1 MSATVALHHRL
12 DGPEDGEVLVL
23 SNSLGTDLRM
33 WDPQI
38 PALAERYRVLRYDH
52 RGHGRS
58 PVPDGPYSIED
69 LGSDV
74 LALLDALGVSVAHV
88 CGLSIGGLVGMWL
101 GAHAP
106 ERIGVLIL
114 CCTSPWFGPPDP
126 WFERAAAV
134 REGGTGSVADRVVAR
149 WFTPAFAAREPRVVA
164 GMRDMLAAMPAE
176 GYAACCEVVGT
187 TDLRPELRAIRA
199 PTLVVAG
206 ADDDA
211 VPPERVAMLAE
222 GIDGAR
228 VAWVPDAA
236 HLANIEQ
243 PAEVTRH
250 ILDHLRE
257 HLPEE
262 AK

>member
-58 PVPDGPYSIED
+58 PVPAGPYAIED

-101 GAHAP
+101 AAHAP
-106 ERIGVLIL
+106 ERSSGW
-114 CCTSPWFGPPDP
+114 CCVARSPWFGPPDP

-134 REGGTGSVADRVVAR
+134 RAGGTGSVADRVVER
-149 WFTPAFAAREPRVVA
+149 WFTPAFAAREPERGRGDARHARRHACRGLRGLLRGRRHDRPPPGAARDPRADARGGGRRRRRRAARARRDA
-164 GMRDMLAAMPAE
+164 GGRD
-176 GYAACCEVVGT
+176 
-187 TDLRPELRAIRA
+187 RPERASPGS
-199 PTLVVAG
+199 PTRRTWRTSSS
-206 ADDDA
+206 
-211 VPPERVAMLAE
+211 PPR
-222 GIDGAR
+222 
-228 VAWVPDAA
+228 
-236 HLANIEQ
+236 
-243 PAEVTRH
+243 
-250 ILDHLRE
+250 
-257 HLPEE
+257 
-262 AK
+262 